1 MITAGSSLEDEA
13 ALIPDRV
20 ERLSEMKNPVKTSTG
35 IMVTDIVHF
44 FKGDAPAQQIEMGT
58 QQGGNYK
65 CGACGI
71 HTSMI
76 DDITHAL
83 ECKWRSV
90 ADLQA
95 LVLKGDFGKEAGVIK
110 PFENLSFIQLQKEL
124 RLRNIYH
131 TSTNK
136 KDATAILQAELRG
149 VQSTT
154 ITSLQT
160 FTAPIRL
167 KFAKIHHSRE

>member
-1 MITAGSSLEDEA
+1 
-13 ALIPDRV
+13 
-20 ERLSEMKNPVKTSTG
+20 
-35 IMVTDIVHF
+35 
-44 FKGDAPAQQIEMGT
+44 MGT

-76 DDITHAL
+76 DDIAHAL

-95 LVLKGDFGKEAGVIK
+95 LVLKGDFGKEAVVIK

-124 RLRNIYH
+124 
-131 TSTNK
+131 
-136 KDATAILQAELRG
+136 
-149 VQSTT
+149 
-154 ITSLQT
+154 
-160 FTAPIRL
+160 
-167 KFAKIHHSRE
+167 

>member
-13 ALIPDRV
+13 ALIPDRL
-20 ERLSEMKNPVKTSTG
+20 ECLSEMKNPVKTSTG

-44 FKGDAPAQQIEMGT
+44 FKGDAPAQQFEMGT

-65 CGACGI
+65 CSACGI

-76 DDITHAL
+76 DIAHAL

-95 LVLKGDFGKEAGVIK
+95 
-110 PFENLSFIQLQKEL
+110 
-124 RLRNIYH
+124 
-131 TSTNK
+131 
-136 KDATAILQAELRG
+136 
-149 VQSTT
+149 
-154 ITSLQT
+154 
-160 FTAPIRL
+160 
-167 KFAKIHHSRE
+167 